1 MRINWLHAIIKQK
14 QCVFT
19 QRTEFTLK
27 EKLYTIPVNE
37 AFDSAPECPICQMKK
52 TLEENAIE
60 FTMGPSYMEDDV
72 RAETDKIGF
81 CSDHVRKLYENQNR
95 LGLALM
101 LKTHMDKSI
110 ADLEKLSTKSPK
122 TSSSFLK
129 KKSEVTPVKDYIDH
143 LDQSCYICDK
153 VNNTFDR
160 YILTLFTLY
169 NTEETFKDKFKN
181 SKGLCTTHY
190 GLLFEESSKYLS
202 SSTLEDFRKILTNLY
217 VENMKRVKGDLE
229 WFIDKFDYRYVN
241 EPWKNSKDALIR
253 TMVKTNSIL

>member
-1 MRINWLHAIIKQK
+1 MKNKSVL
-14 QCVFT
+14 T
-19 QRTEFTLK
+19 QGTEPILK

-37 AFDSAPECPICQMKK
+37 AFDTDCECPVCQMKK
-52 TLEENAIE
+52 TLEESAIE

-81 CSDHVRKLYENQNR
+81 CSHHLSKLYENQNR

-101 LKTHMDKSI
+101 LKTHMDKTI
-110 ADLEKLSTKSPK
+110 ADIEKLSTKTGK
-122 TSSSFLK
+122 SSSFLK
-129 KKSEVTPVKDYIDH
+129 KKSELTPVKTYVNL
-143 LDQSCYICDK
+143 LDESCYICDK
-153 VNNTFDR
+153 VNNSFNR

-169 NTEETFKDKFKN
+169 NTEEAFRNKFKK
-181 SKGLCTTHY
+181 SKGFCTTHY
-190 GLLFEESSKYLS
+190 GLLFEEAGNYLG
-202 SSTLEDFRKILTNLY
+202 SSTLEEFRKTLTNLY
-217 VENMKRVKGDLE
+217 IENMKRVKEDLE